1 MRRHSRAGPE
11 RPKSRRRKTAT
22 QKPRGLRNPSAADHK
37 TQYDVS
43 QLTRGR
49 DEALERDKATAEV
62 LRVISSSPGELEPV
76 FQAML
81 TNAIRLCEANFGN
94 LFLYEGSGFRNVCPI
109 GPPAYTEWSRQNP
122 LVLLSD
128 QHPQIPLARIARTKE
143 VVHTPDLAAESAYVE
158 RDDRIVRLVEHAGAR
173 SVLSAP
179 MLKEGELI
187 GAIVI
192 YRYEPGAFAD
202 KQIELVCNF
211 AAQAVIAI
219 ENTRLLNELAR
230 VAAAADGDLG
240 GAPRHQQLA
249 GRTRTGLSG
258 HAGECGAHLRGEVR

>member
-1 MRRHSRAGPE
+1 
-11 RPKSRRRKTAT
+11 
-22 QKPRGLRNPSAADHK
+22 
-37 TQYDVS
+37 
-43 QLTRGR
+43 
-49 DEALERDKATAEV
+49 
-62 LRVISSSPGELEPV
+62 
-76 FQAML
+76 
-81 TNAIRLCEANFGN
+81 IRLCEANFGN

-258 HAGECGAHLRGEVR
+258 HAGECGAHLRGEVRRAVSIRRRNASRGCAAWGAGALCRRAAAQPGNSSQRQSCPRACDGDETAGSNRRCPRRTSLLRCAVGLH